1 MDDCGTSAA
10 KAAPICG
17 SYVVAKGRTRK
28 DDERC
33 AATAKL
39 KEPAGR
45 RRYELQLRKRDAGL
59 KAGSYGRRNGK
70 ARCRAEGR
78 GATLKSET
86 APLRSIGTARRGRG

>member
-33 AATAKL
+33 AATAKSRL
-39 KEPAGR
+39 EGA
-45 RRYELQLRKRDAGL
+45 LRTATAKTT
-59 KAGSYGRRNGK
+59 
-70 ARCRAEGR
+70 CRAEGR
-78 GATLKSET
+78 E
-86 APLRSIGTARRGRG
+86 LR